1 MASKKSSAVPN
12 NPITGVLAPRAS
24 RYLGRNFFHSSSPKP
39 RRKTALD
46 AAVTLRSRLKNSR
59 RRAPG
64 RVAFSELFDRS
75 KTLAV
80 SFLSEPFQ
88 PPYEILHIRPQL

>member
-24 RYLGRNFFHSSSPKP
+24 RYFGRNFFHSSSPKP
-39 RRKTALD
+39 SRKTALD

-59 RRAPG
+59 RREPRRAAFPG
-64 RVAFSELFDRS
+64 LLDRS

-80 SFLSEPFQ
+80 SFLSEPLQ
-88 PPYEILHIRPQL
+88 PAYENRDVRR